1 MCGIFSGV
9 WDWLVKYEAVAVWI
23 EGIALVAIFGLDW
36 MVRTEDKQE
45 QQAQHTETAEQMN
58 IWRKQ
63 IHAESVREIWRALR
77 NFEHFVVHSGKVAVG
92 KQFMEDDPGNTS
104 IHRFTVCKPYLDLQE
119 AYYLSRLVSE
129 RLFDFMKQRM
139 ADADSLQR
147 VPEAGLLQ
155 ERIAKFHKNWDV
167 YEMAAKLRDLS

>member
-1 MCGIFSGV
+1 
-9 WDWLVKYEAVAVWI
+9 LA
-23 EGIALVAIFGLDW
+23 GIALVAIFGLDW
-36 MVRTEDKQE
+36 KVRTEDKQDKKE
-45 QQAQHTETAEQMN
+45 QHPETAAQMD

-92 KQFMEDDPGNTS
+92 KQFIEDEPGTGS
-104 IHRFTVCKPYLDLQE
+104 VRLFTVCKPYLDLQE
-119 AYYLSRLVSE
+119 AFYLSRLVSE
-129 RLFDFMKQRM
+129 RLFDFMKQRIE
-139 ADADSLQR
+139 DADSLQR
-147 VPEAGLLQ
+147 VSDAGLLQ